1 MKIKIGIIGGGFSGA
16 MLARH
21 LLNSEQNIE
30 IYIFNNDA
38 KFGRG
43 IAYQAQIDSLLLNV
57 PAGKMSAYSNQPD
70 HFVDWL
76 NKKNKKSK
84 DEKAFKLL
92 IDKFSIENLLKL
104 VVVDPVIICIY

>member
-21 LLNSEQNIE
+21 LLNSKQNLE

-57 PAGKMSAYSNQPD
+57 PAGKMSAC
-70 HFVDWL
+70 
-76 NKKNKKSK
+76 
-84 DEKAFKLL
+84 AAMRRG
-92 IDKFSIENLLKL
+92 
-104 VVVDPVIICIY
+104 